1 MPMATHWP
9 EPLVAEPVARDRGPV
24 LSCPVLSCPVLI
36 LIEVEKEHRSAFLR
50 ALDHLSH
57 ERCRDGAYAGAIVS
71 RGFVA

>member
-9 EPLVAEPVARDRGPV
+9 EPLVAEPVARDRG
-24 LSCPVLSCPVLI
+24 PVLI

-71 RGFVA
+71 RGFAA

>member
-9 EPLVAEPVARDRGPV
+9 EPLVAEPVARDRG
-24 LSCPVLSCPVLI
+24 PVLSCPVLI